1 MPPLSRWMVKLALL
15 NLGLGFTLGG
25 LLLANKGIPLHP
37 TLWLLLPAHQE
48 FLITGWM
55 FNLTMGV
62 AYLDPAALCPGSQT
76 RQYSAGLDWLDTVKF
91 GIWAIAISPFA
102 TGWDWM
108 PLFGRLL
115 QASGG
120 VAFALHA
127 WPWLSRLGLDAL
139 WLCLTSFLESL

>member
-55 FNLTMGV
+55 FNLAMGV
-62 AYLDPAALCPGSQT
+62 AFWILPRFAQEPKRGNT
-76 RQYSAGLDWLDTVKF
+76 RLAWTGWILLNL
-91 GIWAIAISPFA
+91 GIWAIAISPYA
-102 TGWDWM
+102 TGWGWM

-127 WPWLSRLGLDAL
+127 WPRVKPAGA
-139 WLCLTSFLESL
+139 